1 MQIQPRAF
9 MMVGLVAFLVSGCGS
24 GKNADGLPTS
34 LTSHIDMA
42 CDNTFDNIKKLP
54 KQTADQLLSKYSKS
68 SVCSCAKDKF
78 KNDPRYNQLDGQPL
92 NDSSSIYQATKKYKA
107 NELDG
112 MTKAGLQLVDQMIVN
127 SINECM
133 GM

>member
-1 MQIQPRAF
+1 MQVKAKPYVMSMLAA
-9 MMVGLVAFLVSGCGS
+9 LVLAACGS

-78 KNDPRYNQLDGQPL
+78 KNDPRYNQIDGQPL

-112 MTKAGLQLVDQMIVN
+112 MTKAGLQLVDQMIIN